1 MNKYTKYNQTLFT
14 GLPALIAILYTMDR
28 LTEPWKQD

>member
-1 MNKYTKYNQTLFT
+1 MHVSSADVLFT
-14 GLPALIAILYTMDR
+14 GSPALIAILYTMDR